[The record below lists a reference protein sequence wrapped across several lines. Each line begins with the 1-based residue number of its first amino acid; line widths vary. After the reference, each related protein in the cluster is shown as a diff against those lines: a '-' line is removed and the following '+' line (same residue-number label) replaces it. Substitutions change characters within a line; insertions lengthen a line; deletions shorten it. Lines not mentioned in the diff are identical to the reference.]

1 MNRIAVYGY
10 PGKVWFDSFA
20 EIVAELTSEKN
31 SFKMYGTGPVGNYLY
46 VYIGGIIQYNVMFR
60 DYLRTNGADALIELL
75 CEMAPA
81 FRNETEAIASL
92 KKKML
97 EWGPLGNYDIQCLSV
112 DDEFSVLGHE
122 FKGLDEV
129 RRSVEIYQRSERY
142 CFKTNNYII
151 LNGIH
156 IACNYEPYPTFD
168 SFDSADDREY
178 CNYFF
183 LSCCFDKSDLKMIDS
198 MKTYGNNNKVSEH
211 MKCIAEMPVLYYEGD
226 GPSMLLVTPRQS

>member
-92 KKKML
+92 KKKMQ

-142 CFKTNNYII
+142 CFNP
-151 LNGIH
+151 H
-156 IACNYEPYPTFD
+156 C
-168 SFDSADDREY
+168 RER
-178 CNYFF
+178 
-183 LSCCFDKSDLKMIDS
+183 LI
-198 MKTYGNNNKVSEH
+198 
-211 MKCIAEMPVLYYEGD
+211 
-226 GPSMLLVTPRQS
+226 

>member
-10 PGKVWFDSFA
+10 PEKVWFDSFA
-20 EIVAELTSEKN
+20 EIVAELTSEQN

-60 DYLRTNGADALIELL
+60 DYLRTNGPDALIELL

-81 FRNETEAIASL
+81 FRNETEAIAKL

-129 RRSVEIYQRSERY
+129 RSSVEIHQRSERY
-142 CFKTNNYII
+142 CLKTNNYII

-183 LSCCFDKSDLKMIDS
+183 LSRRFNRSDLKMIDS
-198 MKTYGNNNKVSEH
+198 MKTYGNNNKVSEY
-211 MKCIAEMPVLYYEGD
+211 MECVSEMPVLYYEGD
-226 GPSMLLVTPRQS
+226 GSSMLLVTPRQF

>member
-1 MNRIAVYGY
+1 MG
-10 PGKVWFDSFA
+10 P
-20 EIVAELTSEKN
+20 
-31 SFKMYGTGPVGNYLY
+31 GPVGNYLY
-46 VYIGGIIQYNVMFR
+46 VYIGGIIQYNVMFH
-60 DYLRTNGADALIELL
+60 DYLRTNGPDALIELL

-92 KKKML
+92 KEKLL

-129 RRSVEIYQRSERY
+129 RRSVEIHQRSERY

-168 SFDSADDREY
+168 SFDSTDDRDY

-183 LSCCFDKSDLKMIDS
+183 LSHCFDKSDLKMIDS

-211 MKCIAEMPVLYYEGD
+211 MEMYSRNACPVLRRRWAIYAFGNSTAILIT
-226 GPSMLLVTPRQS
+226 PSSLFSNTL